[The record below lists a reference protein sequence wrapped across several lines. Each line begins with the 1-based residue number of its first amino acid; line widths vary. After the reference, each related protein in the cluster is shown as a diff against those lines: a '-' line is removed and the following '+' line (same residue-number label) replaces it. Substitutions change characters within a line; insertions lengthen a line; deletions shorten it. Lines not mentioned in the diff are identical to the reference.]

1 MRVLVVLPTYNELAN
16 IDPVCR
22 AILAAVPD
30 VDILVVDDGSPDGT
44 ADAAE
49 ALGKEL
55 GSIEVLRRDHKQG
68 LGQAYLAGFAHGL
81 EQGYDALIEMDAD
94 LSHDPATL
102 PTLIAKLEGA
112 DLVIGSRYIPGGSI
126 PQWSLHRRLL
136 SRAGNRYSSW
146 MLGVPLHDMT
156 SGFRAFQADLLRRLP
171 LDDTH
176 ANGYGFQIEMAY
188 RAVGAGARV
197 AEIPI
202 RFVERQEGA
211 SKMSWRITVEA
222 IGLVTVMG
230 VKRQVRSLRAGRR
243 RSAGTPAT
251 AHR

>member
-1 MRVLVVLPTYNELAN
+1 VRVLVVLPTYNELAN

-22 AILAAVPD
+22 AVLAAAPQ

-44 ADAAE
+44 ADAAQRL
-49 ALGKEL
+49 AGEL
-55 GSIEVLRRDHKQG
+55 GRIEVLRRDHKQG
-68 LGQAYLAGFAHGL
+68 LGQAYLAGFAWGL
-81 EQGYDALIEMDAD
+81 ERGYDALIEMDAD

-102 PTLIAKLEGA
+102 PVLIAALDRA

-126 PQWSLHRRLL
+126 PQWSVHRRLL
-136 SRAGNRYSSW
+136 SRAGNRYSSL

-171 LDDTH
+171 LDHTH

-188 RAVGAGARV
+188 RAVLAGARIV
-197 AEIPI
+197 EVPI
-202 RFVERQEGA
+202 RFVERQEGT
-211 SKMSWRITVEA
+211 SKMSLRITVEA

-230 VKRQVRSLRAGRR
+230 LKRPGRILRSRR
-243 RSAGTPAT
+243 PGSAGTLAR

>member
-1 MRVLVVLPTYNELAN
+1 MQALVVLPTYNELAN
-16 IDPVCR
+16 IDQVCR
-22 AILAAVPD
+22 AILAAAPN

-44 ADAAE
+44 AHAAE
-49 ALGKEL
+49 QLGKEL
-55 GSIEVLRRDHKQG
+55 GHIEVLRRDRKQG
-68 LGQAYLAGFAHGL
+68 LGQAYLAGFARGL

-102 PTLIAKLEGA
+102 PALIAKLDDA

-126 PQWSLHRRLL
+126 PQWSLRRRLL
-136 SRAGNRYSSW
+136 SQVGNRYSSL

-156 SGFRAFQADLLRRLP
+156 SGFRAYQADLLRRLT

-188 RAVGAGARV
+188 RAVQAGARV
-197 AEIPI
+197 TEIPI
-202 RFVERQEGA
+202 RFVERKEGT
-211 SKMSWRITVEA
+211 SKMSLRITVEA

-230 VKRQVRSLRAGRR
+230 FKRYGRALRSARR
-243 RSAGTPAT
+243 RSASPA
-251 AHR
+251 AAAPR